1 MKFLHNLRAIRRK
14 ISDWVYLHSSA
25 ILVMTGLWFFSAR
38 GLVLGGYEVGWA
50 RGFAAAGKPVIE
62 YVDRSYEHDY
72 IGNFNSELFH
82 RSGCIT
88 LPYEDKRGYLDDRA
102 VAVGL
107 GCRPCQNFDR

>member
-1 MKFLHNLRAIRRK
+1 MKFLHKLRAIRRK
-14 ISDWVYLHSSA
+14 ISDWVDLYASA
-25 ILVMTGLWFFSAR
+25 IRVLTGLWLAAVCFAATDC
-38 GLVLGGYEVGWA
+38 YEIGWA

-62 YVDRSYEHDY
+62 YVDRFYEHDY
-72 IGNFNSELFH
+72 IGNFNSALFH